1 MTAVN
6 RPAIAL
12 RLAFAG
18 KRSLPPGTDLAH
30 LLSPLFAAVEAAVTG
45 VVARDRGWYSEAK
58 PRLTLVSGLAD
69 GADQIASTTFLDGA
83 DATAERVIAA
93 ILPFAPDA
101 YCFASPM
108 ADAERFRAL
117 LGRAAYVVEL
127 DGEAR
132 RDLPPDAEEGR
143 RERTAAYRAQAEVMQ
158 RHADILIVVDDG
170 SAGAAGGTAETTR
183 RALGIGL
190 PVIRIIVPAGEVRVV
205 RTLDDLDHG
214 DNAAPPPAE
223 AAVAALVADLLA
235 VPQPPVRR
243 GHAHAGGHH
252 QLVTEFF
259 GGEERRMLPR
269 QRVWRWFEHRFRPKE
284 TIEDDVAAPPIEPYR
299 LRANALN
306 AQYAGLYRGTF
317 LLGYALAVAA
327 VCLAVLSIIVLIR
340 NSSAHS
346 PDYQAWWVLLW
357 LGLAKLSAVIWIQR
371 AARTANRERWAEKA
385 VDYRYLAEGLR
396 TVVYLPAAASFRPP
410 PPLSAPFATRVV
422 EQSTVDRLFHA
433 IVRQVNPADATPPS
447 KGQPIRPLAAGALAV
462 IRTGWIGRQLAYHR
476 RTAATMAAM
485 SRRLEKLANFLSVA
499 VIAVVCADLLILVLG
514 GLHVLPDDL
523 ADPLY
528 KAAPWLLFTA
538 AILPAAVAALNGVRF
553 QSECSRLADRSERMI
568 SILEGFDRRA
578 ATLAERVATA
588 DRRPPPPRLHIVD
601 ALRLGEDVARVTL
614 DEVAEWS
621 ALYAKELVEP

>member
-1 MTAVN
+1 MPAVN

-18 KRSLPPGTDLAH
+18 KRSLPPATDLAGR
-30 LLSPLFAAVEAAVTG
+30 LRPLFAAIASAVTG
-45 VVARDRGWYSEAK
+45 VVAKDRGWYSEQR

-69 GADQIASTTFLDGA
+69 GADQIASLAFLDGA
-83 DATAERVIAA
+83 DAAADRVIAA
-93 ILPFAPDA
+93 ILPFDAEA
-101 YCFASPM
+101 YCVASPM
-108 ADAERFRAL
+108 ADVQRFRAL
-117 LGRAAYVVEL
+117 LDRCAYVVEL
-127 DGEAR
+127 DGEAAR
-132 RDLPPDAEEGR
+132 GLSPDAGEGR

-158 RHADILIVVDDG
+158 RHADVLIVVDDG
-170 SAGAAGGTAETTR
+170 TEGAAGGTAETTR

-190 PVIRIIVPAGEVRVV
+190 PVIRVIVPKGDVRVL
-205 RTLDDLDHG
+205 RTLDELDHPDG
-214 DNAAPPPAE
+214 PAPAE
-223 AAVAALVADLLA
+223 PAIAALVTDLLA
-235 VPQPPVRR
+235 APQPPPRR
-243 GHAHAGGHH
+243 GHAHAAHGHH
-252 QLVTEFF
+252 ELVTEFF
-259 GGEERRMLPR
+259 GGEKRRRLPR
-269 QRVWRWFEHRFRPKE
+269 QHIWRWFERRFRPRE
-284 TIEDDVAAPPIEPYR
+284 EIEDDTAPPPIEAYR
-299 LRANALN
+299 LRANELN

-317 LLGYALAVAA
+317 LLGYVLAVAA
-327 VCLAVLSIIVLIR
+327 VCLAVLSIIVLLR

-346 PDYQAWWVLLW
+346 PGYQAWWVLLW

-396 TVVYLPAAASFRPP
+396 TMAYLPAAASFRPP

-433 IVRQVNPADATPPS
+433 LVRQVNPAESTPAPN
-447 KGQPIRPLAAGALAV
+447 GQPIRPLAASALSA

-485 SRRLEKLANFLSVA
+485 SRRLETLANFLSVA

-514 GLHVLPDDL
+514 GLHWLPDAV

-528 KAAPWLLFTA
+528 KVAPWLLFTA

-601 ALRLGEDVARVTL
+601 ALRLGEDIARVTL
-614 DEVAEWS
+614 DEVADWS